1 MPFNKKGEFIRA
13 HKTTITTTSTAKY
26 TENSLDLDGFNQEDW
41 LIIAKGFGALLLLA
55 GLIWIVVM
63 FYEWIAIGFCM
74 WLFSNLRGIWR

>member
-13 HKTTITTTSTAKY
+13 HKATIITTSTAKS

-41 LIIAKGFGALLLLA
+41 LIIAKGFSALLLLA

-63 FYEWIAIGFCM
+63 FYEWIAIGFCI
-74 WLFSNLRGIWR
+74 WLFSNLRGMWR

>member
-13 HKTTITTTSTAKY
+13 HKATIIITSTAKY
-26 TENSLDLDGFNQEDW
+26 TENSLDLDGFNREDW
-41 LIIAKGFGALLLLA
+41 LIIAKGLASLLLLA

-74 WLFSNLRGIWR
+74 WLFGNLRSMWR

>member
-13 HKTTITTTSTAKY
+13 HKATKITSTAKY
-26 TENSLDLDGFNQEDW
+26 TENSLDLDGFNREDW
-41 LIIAKGFGALLLLA
+41 LIIAKGLAALLLLA

-74 WLFSNLRGIWR
+74 WLFGNLRSMWR

>member
-13 HKTTITTTSTAKY
+13 HKATIITTSTAKY

-41 LIIAKGFGALLLLA
+41 LIIAKGFSALLLLA

-63 FYEWIAIGFCM
+63 FYEWIAIGFCL
-74 WLFSNLRGIWR
+74 WLFSNLRGMWH